1 MGQSHFGVVC
11 QPEAQSILRSRGEEG
26 IQFNS
31 NILWNNTSVS
41 VKMASKES
49 GFYKRTVILNIPP
62 KLRQTKLRQCSLS
75 PDLNII
81 ENLQT
86 DLQTERAE
94 CARRPR
100 NPTELEDFHKEE
112 QAKIL

>member
-1 MGQSHFGVVC
+1 M
-11 QPEAQSILRSRGEEG
+11 P
-26 IQFNS
+26 
-31 NILWNNTSVS
+31 
-41 VKMASKES
+41 SKDS
-49 GFYKRTVILNIPP
+49 GFYKWTVILNIPP

-86 DLQTERAE
+86 DLKRAE
-94 CARRPR
+94 SARRPR
-100 NPTELEDFHKEE
+100 NPTELEDFRKEE